1 MKSWLW
7 IITDVVLR
15 MGPQLVGLVLLLRRP
30 SDRRWWRWGLI
41 AFGLAVLV
49 GVAFIVLGV
58 VLTQQWGSDST
69 IGASAWV
76 SPAYTVLSVLG
87 LVATCFGVAAV
98 LVDRDTDE
106 ERSQLG

>member
-7 IITDVVLR
+7 IVTDLVLR

-41 AFGLAVLV
+41 ALGLAVLV
-49 GVAFIVLGV
+49 GIVSLVLGIV
-58 VLTQQWGSDST
+58 MVRQSAFDST
-69 IGASAWV
+69 IGASVWV
-76 SPAYTVLSVLG
+76 GPAFTTLSVLG
-87 LVATCFGVAAV
+87 LVASCFGVAAV